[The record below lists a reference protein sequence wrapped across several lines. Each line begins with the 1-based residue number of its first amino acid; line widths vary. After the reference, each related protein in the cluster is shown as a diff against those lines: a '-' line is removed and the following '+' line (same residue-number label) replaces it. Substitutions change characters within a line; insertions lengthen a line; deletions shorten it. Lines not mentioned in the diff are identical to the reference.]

1 MFIHMVIMLMTLLLL
16 LLPATGFLKT
26 RESHAN
32 RLSRDSLH
40 ISTASSG
47 REHAS
52 KQGPADVLSW
62 VGRRM
67 GVSFTTLLKVSKN
80 RNVFVCT
87 KNERKYFCISALK
100 RSQY

>member
-1 MFIHMVIMLMTLLLL
+1 MKMLLNKEKYMTAEIKGQLISKGLIAVFICTKKERKYFCISALERS
-16 LLPATGFLKT
+16 PYQY
-26 RESHAN
+26 REC
-32 RLSRDSLH
+32 
-40 ISTASSG
+40 SG
-47 REHAS
+47 HEHAS

-87 KNERKYFCISALK
+87 KNE
-100 RSQY
+100 